1 MRTYDFSPL
10 WRSTIGFDR
19 LFDLAE
25 MAQRAGEDNYPPY
38 NIERLAED
46 RYQISL
52 AVAGFA
58 PERYRDNSR
67 AERGDD
73 RRQQVGEGRAR
84 FPLSR
89 HLDPQL
95 QAAIQPGGL
104 RPGQERRIRQW
115 LAQDRAG
122 PGNPGGDEAAPDRD
136 QRHIGRRGQQI
147 EAKAA

>member
-1 MRTYDFSPL
+1 MRTYDLSPL

-25 MAQRAGEDNYPPY
+25 MAQRVGEDNYPPY

-58 PERYRDNSR
+58 PSDIAIT
-67 AERGDD
+67 AEHN
-73 RRQQVGEGRAR
+73 VVTIEGSKPEQSRAR

-95 QAAIQPGGL
+95 QAAIQPSGL
-104 RPGQERRIRQW
+104 RSRE
-115 LAQDRAG
+115 
-122 PGNPGGDEAAPDRD
+122 
-136 QRHIGRRGQQI
+136 
-147 EAKAA
+147 

>member
-52 AVAGFA
+52 AVVGFSPSDIAITAGK
-58 PERYRDNSR
+58 
-67 AERGDD
+67 G
-73 RRQQVGEGRAR
+73 
-84 FPLSR
+84 PL
-89 HLDPQL
+89 PM
-95 QAAIQPGGL
+95 PGGM
-104 RPGQERRIRQW
+104 
-115 LAQDRAG
+115 
-122 PGNPGGDEAAPDRD
+122 
-136 QRHIGRRGQQI
+136 
-147 EAKAA
+147 